1 MKILFIVIFVLL
13 SQLIHSVAVDQEN
26 GYNPYKFGATTFCI
40 LQHPLLLITSIFY
53 LGWLWGIILF
63 LCHLFGVLNM
73 TVSWVLDIP
82 LLLLKNSD
90 KFESFLKIKVTLLP
104 FMFIILLIFT
114 IASFFFVKFRVFA
127 CCLAK

>member
-1 MKILFIVIFVLL
+1 MKILFIVIFVLS

-63 LCHLFGVLNM
+63 
-73 TVSWVLDIP
+73 
-82 LLLLKNSD
+82 
-90 KFESFLKIKVTLLP
+90 
-104 FMFIILLIFT
+104 
-114 IASFFFVKFRVFA
+114 FVIYSVF
-127 CCLAK
+127 